1 MTTVVRPT
9 VERRSP
15 AQATP
20 DARPTVER
28 RSPTQ
33 ATPDARPTVERRS
46 PAKPLRRRI
55 GIDVG
60 GTNTDAVLIDGE
72 RVVAAVKTPTTADV
86 TTGITRALADLLTQP
101 GTVPNR
107 PPSGQAGVAEPA
119 PITAVMIGTTHFTNA
134 VVQRRG
140 LTRVGAVRIGLPAS
154 ASLPPFVDWPD
165 DLADLVRGE
174 IVMLEGGH
182 EYDGRPIVPFDAR
195 GMRAAA
201 RRFRDAGVT
210 SVAVAS
216 VFSPLDPACEEQAA
230 AILAEECPDAAVT
243 LSHRLGRIG
252 LLERENVTLL
262 NACLLDLARK
272 TTRAFTDALR
282 ASGIVAP
289 LYLTQNDGTVMLAEV
304 AETYPVYSFASG
316 PTNSMRGAAFLSRL
330 SDALVVD
337 VGGTTTDVGALRH
350 GFPRE
355 ANNVVEIGGVR
366 TLFRMPDL
374 ISLGLGG
381 GSLVTLDPPA
391 IGPVSVGY
399 RLTTEGRVFGG
410 ATLTATDI
418 GVAAGLL
425 ELGERKRVADL
436 PAPLVR
442 RAVERIGATI
452 EEAVD
457 RVKTEA
463 GDVPLVVVGGGAFL
477 VPRRLAGVSAVIGV
491 EHQAVANA
499 VGAAIAQVSGE
510 VDQIFQSLPREEAIA
525 RARVGAEE
533 RAVTAGAA
541 RDSLRV
547 VEVED
552 LPLAYL
558 PGNSLRVRVRVVGE
572 IRPA

>member
-1 MTTVVRPT
+1 MKRV
-9 VERRSP
+9 
-15 AQATP
+15 
-20 DARPTVER
+20 
-28 RSPTQ
+28 
-33 ATPDARPTVERRS
+33 
-46 PAKPLRRRI
+46 

-60 GTNTDAVLIDGE
+60 GTNTDAVLLDGE

-86 TTGITRALADLLTQP
+86 TSGITRALADLL
-101 GTVPNR
+101 
-107 PPSGQAGVAEPA
+107 AAAPA
-119 PITAVMIGTTHFTNA
+119 AARVDAVMIGTTHFTNA

-140 LTRVGAVRIGLPAS
+140 LTRIAAVRIGLPAS

-165 DLADLVRGE
+165 DLAELVRGE
-174 IVMLEGGH
+174 VVMLE
-182 EYDGRPIVPFDAR
+182 
-195 GMRAAA
+195 
-201 RRFRDAGVT
+201 AGVT

-216 VFSPLDPACEEQAA
+216 VFSPLDPSCEEQAA

-272 TTRAFTDALR
+272 TARAFIDALR

-304 AETYPVYSFASG
+304 AEQYPVYSFASG

-330 SDALVVD
+330 ADALVVD

-355 ANNVVEIGGVR
+355 ANNVVEVGGVR

-374 ISLGLGG
+374 LSLGLGG
-381 GSLVTLDPPA
+381 GSLVTLDPLS
-391 IGPVSVGY
+391 IGPLSVGY
-399 RLTTEGRVFGG
+399 RLTTESRVFGG
-410 ATLTATDI
+410 TTLTATDV

-425 ELGERKRVADL
+425 DLGDRHRVADL
-436 PAPLVR
+436 PGPLVR
-442 RAVERIGATI
+442 RAVQRIGAI
-452 EEAVD
+452 VEEAVD

-477 VPRRLAGVSAVIGV
+477 VPERLAGVSSVVGV

-510 VDQIFQSLPREEAIA
+510 VDQIFQALPREEAIA
-525 RARVGAEE
+525 RASRIAAD

-541 RDSLRV
+541 RDTLRT

-572 IRPA
+572 IAAGGP